1 MTKVQYQTPAIKSSL
16 LPRHPLAVIAN
27 CHLGEAIPVP
37 ETTIKAN
44 LPQGTSFDALSF
56 AQDWQSSPL
65 KAAPQSKSNNQ
76 EKTYFLGSRLIHSNA
91 EE

>member
-1 MTKVQYQTPAIKSSL
+1 MAGKLRAGNVERRRKGMVPVK
-16 LPRHPLAVIAN
+16 AV
-27 CHLGEAIPVP
+27 LD
-37 ETTIKAN
+37 